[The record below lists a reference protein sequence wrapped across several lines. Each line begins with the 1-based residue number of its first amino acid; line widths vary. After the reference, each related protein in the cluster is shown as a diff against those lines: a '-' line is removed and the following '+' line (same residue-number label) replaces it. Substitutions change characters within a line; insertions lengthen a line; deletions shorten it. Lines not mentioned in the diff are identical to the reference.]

1 MKILVPISGDVVAKL
16 MHRHPVLKKE
26 KEGKT
31 KQTEHL
37 FSYLSSRDLTLSLSP
52 PKHTNFLFSLILLTL
67 TYLLA
72 VSFDINAI
80 RDAK

>member
-1 MKILVPISGDVVAKL
+1 
-16 MHRHPVLKKE
+16 MHRHPVLKKKE

-31 KQTEHL
+31 KQTEDL
-37 FSYLSSRDLTLSLSP
+37 FSYLSSRDLTLSLSLSP

-72 VSFDINAI
+72 ISFDINAI